1 MEKERKRGRGPPA
14 RKSRR
19 EARGKERERETKRM
33 EWMEGS
39 EREERESAW
48 MARGREERGENT
60 SYSAQHPRWR
70 WQRLPSS
77 LKSIIKKYIR
87 GHLRFSS
94 VS

>member
-1 MEKERKRGRGPPA
+1 MVGKEGAGARRK
-14 RKSRR
+14 
-19 EARGKERERETKRM
+19 KEREK
-33 EWMEGS
+33 EGEAPERVAGKQEEKS
-39 EREERESAW
+39 ER
-48 MARGREERGENT
+48 ARGRRRWEEVRAREGRGGENA

-94 VS
+94 AS